1 MLLFTHPVCIRHSAG
16 PGHPESPQRLA
27 AVLQALHELDDLDLE
42 WREAP
47 RAQREQLLRVHTPE
61 LVSRIVD
68 AAIEHQDRIDA
79 DTAMNADSPEA
90 ARHAAGAVVAAVDA
104 VLGQQPN
111 VAFCAVRPPGHHAT
125 RDTAMGFCLF
135 NSVAVGAAH
144 ALEKHGLDRVAIVDF
159 DVHHGNGTQDIFQN
173 DPRVLYVSSHQAPL
187 YPHTGHAHETGVN
200 NLLNLPIAEGAAGDR
215 VQELYRNV
223 ALPRLREFRPQLLF
237 ISAGFDAHHLDPLA
251 GLNLETE
258 DFIWL
263 TQQLMKVADECCEG
277 RIVSVLE
284 GGYSLAALRECSIA
298 HVAALAGMLD

>member
-47 RAQREQLLRVHTPE
+47 RARREQLLRVHTPE

>member
-144 ALEKHGLDRVAIVDF
+144 ALEKHGLDRIAIVDF

-215 VQELYRNV
+215 IQELYRNV
-223 ALPRLREFRPQLLF
+223 ALPRLREFKPQLLF

>member
-104 VLGQQPN
+104 VLGQQSN

-215 VQELYRNV
+215 VQELYRSV

-237 ISAGFDAHHLDPLA
+237 LSAGFDAHHLDPLA

>member
-47 RAQREQLLRVHTPE
+47 RAQREHLLRVHTPE

-104 VLGQQPN
+104 VLGKQSN

-200 NLLNLPIAEGAAGDR
+200 NLLNLPIAEGTAGDR
-215 VQELYRNV
+215 LQELYRDV
-223 ALPRLREFRPQLLF
+223 ALPRLREFKPQLLF

-263 TQQLMKVADECCEG
+263 TQELMKVADACCEG

>member
-215 VQELYRNV
+215 IQELYRNV
-223 ALPRLREFRPQLLF
+223 ALPRLREFKPQLLF